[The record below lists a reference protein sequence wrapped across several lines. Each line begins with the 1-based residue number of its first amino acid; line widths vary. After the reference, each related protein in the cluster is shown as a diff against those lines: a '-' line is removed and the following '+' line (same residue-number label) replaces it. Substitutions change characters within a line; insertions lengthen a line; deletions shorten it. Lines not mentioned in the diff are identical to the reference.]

1 MLTINTQAPQFT
13 INDQNG
19 NPFDFPVKGKTNIL
33 FFYPKDSTPGCT
45 AEACSIRDAYSD
57 FVKKDIEVIG
67 ISPDSE
73 KSHQKF
79 IEKQNLPFTLL
90 ADTEKT
96 VANLYQVWGKKKFMG
111 REYEG
116 VFRTTFVIDASGV
129 ITHIIDK
136 VDTKDAAKQLF
147 EILEA

>member
-19 NPFDFPVKGKTNIL
+19 NPFQFPVKGKTNIL
-33 FFYPKDSTPGCT
+33 FFYPKDNTPGCT
-45 AEACSIRDAYSD
+45 AEACSIRDAYSN

-79 IEKQNLPFTLL
+79 IEKQNLPFSLL

-116 VFRTTFVIDASGV
+116 VFRTTFVIDASGM

>member
-1 MLTINTQAPQFT
+1 MLTINTLAPQFT

-33 FFYPKDSTPGCT
+33 FFYPKDNTPGCT

-79 IEKQNLPFTLL
+79 IEKQNLPFSLL

-116 VFRTTFVIDASGV
+116 VFRTTFAIDASGM